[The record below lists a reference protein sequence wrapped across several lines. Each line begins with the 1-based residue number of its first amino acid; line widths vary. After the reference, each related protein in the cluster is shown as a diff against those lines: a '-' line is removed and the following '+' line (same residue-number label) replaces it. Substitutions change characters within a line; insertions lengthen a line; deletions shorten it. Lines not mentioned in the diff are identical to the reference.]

1 VQTVLWVLTQQ
12 IGARDQAQA
21 GGDHRTGLFGPR
33 EAVAV
38 RPQCRPEVP
47 GTRRSTTVRRRP
59 VRRAHSCSLVRNGS
73 FISVLIVP
81 RDLWDRIVAHCLDGL
96 PLEACGLLAGR
107 DGEVCEVYPAAN
119 AARSAR
125 VYPVEP
131 RDLLHADRAA
141 DAAGLS
147 LIGVWHSHTH
157 SPAYPSPTDVAQAP
171 DPDWHYV
178 IVSLSDLE
186 PVLRSYRVVAG
197 AAEEEAVVVSA

>member
-1 VQTVLWVLTQQ
+1 M
-12 IGARDQAQA
+12 
-21 GGDHRTGLFGPR
+21 
-33 EAVAV
+33 
-38 RPQCRPEVP
+38 
-47 GTRRSTTVRRRP
+47 
-59 VRRAHSCSLVRNGS
+59 
-73 FISVLIVP
+73 LIVP

-125 VYPVEP
+125 VYTVEP

-197 AAEEEAVVVSA
+197 AAEEEAVVLSA